1 MVQACFCPPDQKPTR
16 SRDSLLVRI
25 CCIECGERKRSVFFT
40 GEEDVENIPY
50 MENCESYHGICI
62 KGSFCG
68 RSRVQKILWA
78 LQGTYPSTLPGE
90 EEEKTTLVWKSR
102 AE

>member
-1 MVQACFCPPDQKPTR
+1 MPTSGNTTSAKP
-16 SRDSLLVRI
+16 
-25 CCIECGERKRSVFFT
+25 